1 MLLELHILQNFAP
14 ANLNRDDTGSPKD
27 CEFGGYRRA
36 RISSQCLKRAIRTAF
51 KKEQLLP
58 PDRLAART
66 KRLAEELTRRL
77 ELRGREPEAAMAVA
91 QAALKGLGLGVGDEG
106 KTQYLLYLADS
117 EIAKLAE
124 LCDQSWD
131 QLAVPGLAGGS
142 NGEDAAPAKGK
153 PNARDAKKQA
163 KGALSPELS
172 KALIASLSGNGSAD
186 LALFGRMLADL
197 PDKNVDAACQVAHAL
212 STNRISMEFDFYTA
226 VDDLKPEDTAGADML
241 GTVEFNS
248 ACFYRYANVDLEQL
262 KSTLGSQ
269 DLARET
275 VEAFVRASVAA
286 IPTGKQNSMA
296 AQNPPSFVFAVARRR
311 GLWSLANA
319 FLNPVQPD
327 RAGDLLQNSVKRLDG
342 YWGRLSR
349 MYGDGGVTGRWLCTT
364 EDGCLEQLA
373 MARVDGID
381 QLVEGLQE
389 GIRFDVGRSGALA

>member
-1 MLLELHILQNFAP
+1 MFLELHILQNFAP

-36 RISSQCLKRAIRTAF
+36 RVSSQCLKRAIRTAF
-51 KKEQLLP
+51 KQEQLLP
-58 PDRLAART
+58 PDKLAART
-66 KRLAEELTRRL
+66 KRLAEELARRL
-77 ELRGREPEAAMAVA
+77 ESRGRERVPAMAVA
-91 QAALKGLGLGVGDEG
+91 QAALRGLGLGVVEEG

-117 EIAKLAE
+117 EIARLAD
-124 LCDQSWD
+124 LCHDNWD
-131 QLAVPGLAGGS
+131 QLAAAGMAGAS
-142 NGEDAAPAKGK
+142 DSAEPAKAK
-153 PNARDAKKQA
+153 PSARDAKKQA
-163 KGALSPELS
+163 KSALPAELG
-172 KALIASLSGNGSAD
+172 KALVASLSGSGAAD

-197 PDKNVDAACQVAHAL
+197 PDRNVDAACQVAHAL

-262 KSTLGSQ
+262 KSNLGSQ
-269 DLARET
+269 DLAREA

-296 AQNPPSFVFAVARRR
+296 AQNPPSFVLVVARDK

-319 FLNPVQPD
+319 FLSPVQPD
-327 RAGDLLQNSVKRLDG
+327 RGGDLMQNSIKRLDA

-373 MARVDGID
+373 AARLDGLD
-381 QLVEGLQE
+381 QLVDGLHEGV
-389 GIRFDVGRSGALA
+389 RFDGGRSGAPA

>member
-1 MLLELHILQNFAP
+1 MFLELHILQNFAP

-36 RISSQCLKRAIRTAF
+36 RVSSQCLKRAIRTAF
-51 KKEQLLP
+51 KQEQLLP
-58 PDRLAART
+58 VDRLASRT
-66 KRLAEELTRRL
+66 KRLTEELARRL
-77 ELRGREPEAAMAVA
+77 ESRGRESTATMAVA
-91 QAALKGLGLGVGDEG
+91 QAALRGLGLGVVEEG

-117 EIAKLAE
+117 EIGKLAE
-124 LCDQSWD
+124 LCYDNWN
-131 QLAVPGLAGGS
+131 QLAEPGLAVDS
-142 NGEDAAPAKGK
+142 NGADAAKSK
-153 PNARDAKKQA
+153 QSARDAKKQA
-163 KGALSPELS
+163 KGALPAELS
-172 KALIASLSGNGSAD
+172 KALLASLTGTGAAD
-186 LALFGRMLADL
+186 LALFGRMLADM
-197 PDKNVDAACQVAHAL
+197 PGKNVDAASQVAHAL

-262 KSTLGSQ
+262 KSNLGSQ

-296 AQNPPSFVFAVARRR
+296 AQNPPSLVFAVARRR

-319 FLNPVQPD
+319 FLDPVQPD
-327 RAGDLLQNSVKRLDG
+327 RGGDLMQNSIKRLDG

-349 MYGDGGVTGRWLCTT
+349 MYGDGGITGRWLCTT

-373 MARVDGID
+373 ASRLDGLD
-381 QLVEGLQE
+381 QLVDGLQE
-389 GIRFDVGRSGALA
+389 GIRFDGGRSGALA

>member
-1 MLLELHILQNFAP
+1 MFLELHILQNFAP

-36 RISSQCLKRAIRTAF
+36 RISSQCLKRAVRTAF
-51 KKEQLLP
+51 KEERLLP
-58 PDRLAART
+58 KGKLASRT
-66 KRLAEELTRRL
+66 KRLADELTRRL
-77 ELRGREPEAAMAVA
+77 ESRGKEQAAAMMVA
-91 QAALKGLGLGVGDEG
+91 RAALQGLGLGVGDEG
-106 KTQYLLYLADS
+106 KTQYLLYLADP

-124 LCDQSWD
+124 LCEENWD
-131 QLAVPGLAGGS
+131 QLSMATVVGGS
-142 NGEDAAPAKGK
+142 SGADGPPAKGK
-153 PNARDAKKQA
+153 LSAKDAKKQA
-163 KGALSPELS
+163 KGAVSAELA
-172 KALIASLSGNGSAD
+172 KALVASLNGDGSAD

-197 PDKNVDAACQVAHAL
+197 PEKNVDAACQVAHAL
-212 STNRISMEFDFYTA
+212 SSNRISMEFDFYTA

-248 ACFYRYANVDLEQL
+248 ACFYRYANVDIEQL
-262 KSTLGSQ
+262 RSNLGSQ

-296 AQNPPSFVFAVARRR
+296 AQNPPSFVFAVARNR

-327 RAGDLLQNSVKRLDG
+327 RGGDLMQNSIKRLDG
-342 YWGRLSR
+342 YWGRLSH
-349 MYGDGGVTGRWLCTT
+349 MYGEGGIIGRWLCTT

-373 MARVDGID
+373 SARVDGID
-381 QLVEGLQE
+381 QLLGGLQE
-389 GIRFDVGRSGALA
+389 GIRFDSGQGGARA

>member
-1 MLLELHILQNFAP
+1 MLLELHVLQNFAP

-51 KKEQLLP
+51 KKEELLP

-66 KRLAEELTRRL
+66 KRLADELARRL
-77 ELRGREPEAAMAVA
+77 TSTGREPEAAMAVA
-91 QAALKGLGLGVGDEG
+91 QAALKGLGLGVGDDG

-124 LCDQSWD
+124 LCRDKWD
-131 QLAVPGLAGGS
+131 QLAV
-142 NGEDAAPAKGK
+142 AAASAKGN
-153 PNARDAKKQA
+153 NAKDVKKQG
-163 KGALSPELS
+163 KGALPPELG
-172 KALIASLSGNGSAD
+172 KALLASLSGNGSAD

-248 ACFYRYANVDLEQL
+248 ACFYRYANVDLEGL
-262 KSTLGSQ
+262 KSNLGSQ

-327 RAGDLLQNSVKRLDG
+327 RGGDLMQNSIRRLDG
-342 YWGRLSR
+342 YWGRLAG
-349 MYGDGGVTGRWLCTT
+349 MYGDGGITGRWLCTT

-373 MARVDGID
+373 TARMGGID
-381 QLVEGLQE
+381 QLVDGLQE
-389 GIRFDVGRSGALA
+389 GIHFDAGRSGAPA

>member
-1 MLLELHILQNFAP
+1 MFLELHILQNFAP

-36 RISSQCLKRAIRTAF
+36 RVSSQCLKRAIRNTF
-51 KKEQLLP
+51 KREQILTS
-58 PDRLAART
+58 DKLAART
-66 KRLAEELTRRL
+66 KRLVEELARRL
-77 ELRGREPEAAMAVA
+77 ELRDREPSAAMAVA
-91 QAALKGLGLGVGDEG
+91 QSALKGLGLGVGDDG

-117 EIAKLAE
+117 EIGRLAD
-124 LCDQSWD
+124 LCHEKWG
-131 QLAVPGLAGGS
+131 QLAVATQAGGA
-142 NGEDAAPAKGK
+142 NAK
-153 PNARDAKKQA
+153 DAKKQA
-163 KGALSPELS
+163 KGALPAELG
-172 KALIASLSGNGSAD
+172 KALAALLSGSGSAD

-197 PDKNVDAACQVAHAL
+197 PDKDVDAACQVAHAL

-262 KSTLGSQ
+262 KSNLGSQ

-296 AQNPPSFVFAVARRR
+296 AQNPPSFVFAVARPR

-327 RAGDLLQNSVKRLDG
+327 RGGDLMQNSIKRLDG

-349 MYGDGGVTGRWLCTT
+349 MYGDGSVTGRWLCTT
-364 EDGCLEQLA
+364 EDGCLEELA
-373 MARVDGID
+373 AHRLNGLD
-381 QLVEGLQE
+381 QLVNGLQE
-389 GIRFDVGRSGALA
+389 GIRFDGGRSGAPV